1 MSWIEPKTNW
11 TENDYF
17 NIEDY
22 NRIKNNIDYLMKEV
36 GYVVKPV
43 DGTDMGEDVTS
54 TLVVWKSD
62 QFNAFENNI
71 DKVVAAM
78 GDEFDTRRYFPNGAF
93 INADS
98 LNRIEQAC
106 LDTYTGVKKQ
116 EICLTRLDFRL
127 GDVQLGNL

>member
-1 MSWIEPKTNW
+1 MIWTEPKTNW

-17 NIEDY
+17 NIKDY
-22 NRIKNNIDYLMKEV
+22 NRIKNNIAYLTEEV
-36 GYVVKPV
+36 INIVAPV

-62 QFNAFENNI
+62 QFNAIENNM

-78 GDEFDTRRYFPNGAF
+78 GDEFDKRRYFPNGAF

-106 LDTYTGVKKQ
+106 LDTYKAVKSQ
-116 EICLTRLDFRL
+116 TTCLTRLDFRL

>member
-62 QFNAFENNI
+62 QFNAFENNM

-78 GDEFDTRRYFPNGAF
+78 GDEFDKRRYFPNGAF

-116 EICLTRLDFRL
+116 ETCLTRLDFRL

>member
-62 QFNAFENNI
+62 QFNAFENNM

-116 EICLTRLDFRL
+116 ETCLTRLDFRL

>member
-1 MSWIEPKTNW
+1 MSWTEPKTDW

-22 NRIKNNIDYLMKEV
+22 NRIKNNIAYLVEKIS
-36 GYVVKPV
+36 YVVIPV

-54 TLVVWKSD
+54 TLAVWKSD
-62 QFNAFENNI
+62 QFNAFENNM
-71 DKVVAAM
+71 DKVVTAM
-78 GDEFDTRRYFPNGAF
+78 GDEFDKRRYFPNGAF

-106 LDTYTGVKKQ
+106 LDTYKAVKSQ
-116 EICLTRLDFRL
+116 TTCLTRLDFRL

>member
-1 MSWIEPKTNW
+1 MSWTEPKTNW

-22 NRIKNNIDYLMKEV
+22 NRIKNNIDYLTKEV
-36 GYVVKPV
+36 GYVVKPI

-62 QFNAFENNI
+62 QFNTIESNMG
-71 DKVVAAM
+71 KVVAAM
-78 GDEFDTRRYFPNGAF
+78 GDEFDTRRYFPNGVF

-106 LDTYTGVKKQ
+106 LDTYIGVKKQ
-116 EICLTRLDFRL
+116 ETCLTRLDFRL

>member
-1 MSWIEPKTNW
+1 MIWTEPKTNW
-11 TENDYF
+11 TENDFF
-17 NIEDY
+17 NIKDY
-22 NRIKNNIDYLMKEV
+22 NRIKNNIAYLTEEV
-36 GYVVKPV
+36 SNIVAPV

-62 QFNAFENNI
+62 QFNTIENNM

-78 GDEFDTRRYFPNGAF
+78 CDEFDKRRYFPNGAF

-106 LDTYTGVKKQ
+106 LDTYKAVKSQ
-116 EICLTRLDFRL
+116 TTCLTRLDFRL

>member
-62 QFNAFENNI
+62 QFNAFENNM
-71 DKVVAAM
+71 DKVVTAM

-116 EICLTRLDFRL
+116 ETCLTRLDFRL

>member
-1 MSWIEPKTNW
+1 MSWTEPKTNW

-54 TLVVWKSD
+54 TLAVWKSD
-62 QFNAFENNI
+62 QFNAFESNM
-71 DKVVAAM
+71 DKVVSAM

-116 EICLTRLDFRL
+116 ETCLTRLDFRL

>member
-1 MSWIEPKTNW
+1 MIWTEPKTDW

-22 NRIKNNIDYLMKEV
+22 NRIKNNIAYLMKEV

-54 TLVVWKSD
+54 TLAVWKSE
-62 QFNAFENNI
+62 QFNAIENNM

-116 EICLTRLDFRL
+116 ETCLTRLDFRL

>member
-1 MSWIEPKTNW
+1 MIWTEPKTNW
-11 TENDYF
+11 TENDFF
-17 NIEDY
+17 NIKDY
-22 NRIKNNIDYLMKEV
+22 NRIKNNIAYLTEEV
-36 GYVVKPV
+36 SNIVAPV

-62 QFNAFENNI
+62 QFNTIENNM

-78 GDEFDTRRYFPNGAF
+78 CDEFDKRRYFPNGAF

-106 LDTYTGVKKQ
+106 LDTYNAVKSQ
-116 EICLTRLDFRL
+116 TTCLTRLDFRL

>member
-1 MSWIEPKTNW
+1 MSWTEPKTNW

-17 NIEDY
+17 NIKDY
-22 NRIKNNIDYLMKEV
+22 NRIKNNIAYLTEEV
-36 GYVVKPV
+36 SNIVAPV

-62 QFNAFENNI
+62 QFNAIENNM
-71 DKVVAAM
+71 DKVVASM
-78 GDEFDTRRYFPNGAF
+78 GDEFGKRRYFPNGAF

-106 LDTYTGVKKQ
+106 LDTYKAVKSQ
-116 EICLTRLDFRL
+116 TTCLTRLDFRL

>member
-1 MSWIEPKTNW
+1 MSWTEPKTNW

-54 TLVVWKSD
+54 TLAVWKSD
-62 QFNAFENNI
+62 QFNAFESNM

-78 GDEFDTRRYFPNGAF
+78 GDEFDKRRYFPNGAF

-116 EICLTRLDFRL
+116 ETCLTRLDFRL

>member
-1 MSWIEPKTNW
+1 MSWTEPKTNW

-54 TLVVWKSD
+54 TLVVWKSE
-62 QFNAFENNI
+62 QFNAIENNM
-71 DKVVAAM
+71 DKVMIAM
-78 GDEFDTRRYFPNGAF
+78 SDEFDTRRYFPNGAF
-93 INADS
+93 VNWDS

-116 EICLTRLDFRL
+116 ETCLTRLDFRL